1 MRVLVTGSSG
11 WLGRFLVPMLR
22 ARGHDPVGM
31 DVVAGANTTIIASA
45 ADRGAVNRAIGEH
58 GIEAIIHG
66 GALHKPDIV
75 RYPRQAFI
83 DTNVSGTLN
92 LIEAAVAAGHDR
104 FIFTSTTSLMVR
116 ADVRAGASAAGAW
129 WMDEDFGPLE
139 PRNIYGITK
148 LAAEQVIAQV
158 HRDCG
163 ISTAILRTG
172 RFFPEDDDTHASPSG
187 PNLKANE
194 LLHRRLTVE
203 DAAAAHVAALEAAP
217 GLGCEAFVLSA
228 PPPFAR
234 DEAEDLARDAC
245 AVILRHFPDAAELYA
260 RAGWVLPERIDRVYD
275 PAKAERLLGWRA
287 VTDFGAVLAALRTG
301 AAPPFAHDPDYISPM
316 IDGRVRIEEPCA

>member
-22 ARGHDPVGM
+22 AAGHDPVGL
-31 DVVAGANTTIIASA
+31 DVVAGSHTTVLASV
-45 ADRGAVNRAIGEH
+45 ADRAAIARAIGEH
-58 GIEAIIHG
+58 GIEAIIHS

-116 ADVRAGASAAGAW
+116 ADVRAGAGSAGAW
-129 WMDEDFGPLE
+129 WMDEGFGPLA
-139 PRNIYGITK
+139 PRNIYGISK

-158 HRDCG
+158 HRDTG
-163 ISTAILRTG
+163 INAAILRTG
-172 RFFPEDDDTHASPSG
+172 RFFPEDDDTHAVPSG

-194 LLHRRLTVE
+194 LLNRRMTVE

-217 GLGCEAFVLSA
+217 DLGCETFVLSA
-228 PPPFAR
+228 PPPFTR
-234 DEAEDLARDAC
+234 DEAGELARDAR

-260 RAGWVLPERIDRVYD
+260 RAGWVLPERVDRVYD

-287 VTDFGAVLAALRTG
+287 ATDFASVLAALRVG
-301 AAPPFAHDPDYISPM
+301 APLPFAHDPDYISPM
-316 IDGRVRIEEPCA
+316 IDGRAHIEEPCA